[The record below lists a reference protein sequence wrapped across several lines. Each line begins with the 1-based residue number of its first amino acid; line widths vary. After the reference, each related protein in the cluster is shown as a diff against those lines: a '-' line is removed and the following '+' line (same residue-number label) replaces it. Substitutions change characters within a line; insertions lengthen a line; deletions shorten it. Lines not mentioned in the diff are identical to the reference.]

1 MAESGL
7 AASCGDDGDDDDDGG
22 WDLRC
27 FDSLPK

>member
-22 WDLRC
+22 WDLRLR
-27 FDSLPK
+27 FALL